1 MIKQTELSFS
11 LNSHYKLNKIP
22 LNIAFKLFDT
32 MITLILLYSSEVWGA
47 YEYNPSKKSDEWGKL
62 TIEAVQTQFIER
74 SIGVNKST
82 TILLYVIL
90 LYHYM

>member
-1 MIKQTELSFS
+1 MI
-11 LNSHYKLNKIP
+11 
-22 LNIAFKLFDT
+22 
-32 MITLILLYSSEVWGA
+32 MLILLYSSEVWGA
-47 YEYNPSKKSDEWGKL
+47 YEYNPAKKSDEWGKL